1 MDRKT
6 ERLLKKVEKTGVRRS
21 LHEGQVLDKED
32 LLAMKVQILP
42 NFLRITL
49 GVGAVVAGV
58 CSYLNWNWEDPEL
71 SVLLAVVSLFLFLF
85 AIFGIRR
92 TLSRI
97 LENMDA
103 ESASEL
109 LEAAVDGVVSAVGA
123 IFDGV

>member
-49 GVGAVVAGV
+49 GVGAVVAGF
-58 CSYLNWNWEDPEL
+58 CSYLNWNWEDPEM

-123 IFDGV
+123 MFDGV

>member
-42 NFLRITL
+42 NFFRITL
-49 GVGAVVAGV
+49 GVGAVVAAV
-58 CSYLNWNWEDPEL
+58 CSYLNWNWEDPEM

-123 IFDGV
+123 MFDGV